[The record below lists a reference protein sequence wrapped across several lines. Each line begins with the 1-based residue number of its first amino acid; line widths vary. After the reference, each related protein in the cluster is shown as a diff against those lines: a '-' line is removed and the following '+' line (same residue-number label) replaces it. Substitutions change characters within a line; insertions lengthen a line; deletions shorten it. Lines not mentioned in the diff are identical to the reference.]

1 MLFSLYGVDVG
12 LGKKVTGFLEK
23 IENFRKRRQLLTKSA
38 IFVVQK
44 VKIQYYIMASNFR
57 QWTLAKVNKRFRLLR
72 VAQHLLLDEWLAA
85 CFDMSDYDI
94 HFLGKMQKH
103 LANNIFSW
111 NEQELSLH
119 FIGPILS
126 WVDFTTDYSN
136 IFEERA
142 FEAEI
147 DGETISGAPD
157 AIIASGKDEPEQP
170 YFCLQEYKKETDP
183 NGDPYGQCIVAM
195 LAAQSLN
202 ENQLPIY
209 GVIVVGE
216 NWRFVVLKGSEYAIS
231 SPYSATTNEVYDIY
245 HKLVW
250 LKNYVIA
257 QVSSNHAQ
265 IDAM

>member
-1 MLFSLYGVDVG
+1 MVVDVG
-12 LGKKVTGFLEK
+12 LGRKVTGFLEK
-23 IENFRKRRQLLTKSA
+23 IENFQKRREFLAKIA
-38 IFVVQK
+38 IFVIQK
-44 VKIQYYIMASNFR
+44 IKIQYNIMASNFR

-72 VAQHLLLDEWLAA
+72 IDNSDLLEEWLAA
-85 CFDMSDYDI
+85 RFDMSDYDT
-94 HFLGKMQKH
+94 HFLEKMRKH
-103 LANNIFSW
+103 LSRNIFSW

-147 DGETISGAPD
+147 DGETLSGAPD
-157 AIIASGKDEPEQP
+157 AIIASGKDEPERP

-231 SPYSATTNEVYDIY
+231 SPFSATTDEVYDIY

-257 QVSSNHAQ
+257 QVSSNYAKP
-265 IDAM
+265 